1 MAYTKLFSHIV
12 TSSIW
17 TEDDQTRII
26 WITMMA
32 LADKRGEVM
41 ASVPGLA
48 RVAGVPIPAV
58 EKALDKFLSPDEYSR
73 TPDEQ
78 GRRIE
83 KIDGGWSL
91 INHAKHRRMASV
103 EEQKE
108 RNAER
113 QRKFRERQDRNKKS
127 NASIT
132 PSNDAVTVQ
141 IDNAEAEAEAEAE
154 ADTESTP
161 NGVSPEASDKPKTS
175 TPASRKRLSDGEFLE
190 KLPEHY
196 PAINIPSELKKMDA
210 WLMTRPGKQKTQR
223 FIVAWLNRIDTP
235 VTAGASET
243 KPKGKWDW

>member
-127 NASIT
+127 NAS
-132 PSNDAVTVQ
+132 
-141 IDNAEAEAEAEAE
+141 
-154 ADTESTP
+154 
-161 NGVSPEASDKPKTS
+161 K
-175 TPASRKRLSDGEFLE
+175 F
-190 KLPEHY
+190 
-196 PAINIPSELKKMDA
+196 IP
-210 WLMTRPGKQKTQR
+210 
-223 FIVAWLNRIDTP
+223 
-235 VTAGASET
+235 
-243 KPKGKWDW
+243 